1 MLNNISFLFF
11 ATSRFDSK
19 EEELKWW
26 KNDALDARSTL
37 KTMGGRL
44 DEYMESSKELE
55 REMEIELT
63 AANNNTRD
71 AQVRSE
77 KLKGDVDE
85 WKGKYQRAL
94 SDHNKT
100 LAELNRELSTLRES
114 HNAYKAKL
122 RDMELDNDELENAER
137 MVASSLTD
145 MESRYNRA
153 IERTAML
160 EEELVAKTKLEEEN
174 QRLKDE
180 LQEVKEELA
189 VWQERIGSSRPA
201 TRTST
206 EMHSVRSGRSSV
218 DIDRALYQRPSSRAG
233 THERTSSRTGF
244 ISPLQTVPSS
254 SSGASAPPSSAQ
266 RRTLL
271 TQRASLAASTHARRD
286 SSDVRQVQSD
296 GLTSSPSSGHLRARQ
311 SIGLSRSTASGA
323 VPSRR
328 STLAPSSKG
337 QQGASMKRMA
347 GLLQNLRDLQAT
359 VQSAT
364 RTAPPDGGAS
374 AIPRPASR
382 MSSSIGPKDGSP
394 VVATPRRSVIGR
406 SEEQSTP
413 SAIPI
418 PANGLSRS
426 TSQRPPSRLS
436 MPASSNGYIPPS
448 VRAQTPNL
456 EHYNGSLDFLD
467 QDPAQTQTQYK
478 RRSHLST
485 LASSTSIN
493 AQSSMGGGA
502 SQFSTSTRPRG
513 STLSIHN
520 PMGAASRREDPL
532 RKTIQPRTGKPAPPP
547 VSLRQTINRPRSSSV
562 GSNNG

>member
-1 MLNNISFLFF
+1 MNG
-11 ATSRFDSK
+11 
-19 EEELKWW
+19 
-26 KNDALDARSTL
+26 TL
-37 KTMGGRL
+37 E
-44 DEYMESSKELE
+44 EYMESSKELE
-55 REMEIELT
+55 KELEMELT
-63 AANNNTRD
+63 AASNKTRD

-100 LAELNRELSTLRES
+100 LAELNRELSALRES
-114 HNAYKAKL
+114 HNVYKSKL

-137 MVASSLTD
+137 MVASSLMD

-153 IERTAML
+153 IERTALL

-189 VWQERIGSSRPA
+189 VWQDRIGSSRPA
-201 TRTST
+201 TRVST
-206 EMHSVRSGRSSV
+206 DVPSARSGRSSV
-218 DIDRALYQRPSSRAG
+218 DIDRSIYQRPSSRAG

-254 SSGASAPPSSAQ
+254 SSGASASSSVQ
-266 RRTLL
+266 RRTLISH
-271 TQRASLAASTHARRD
+271 RSSLAASTHARKD
-286 SSDVRQVQSD
+286 SADIRAGSGD
-296 GLTSSPSSGHLRARQ
+296 GMTSSPSSGQLRARQ
-311 SIGLSRSTASGA
+311 SLARSTAPGA

-328 STLAPSSKG
+328 STLAPSTRGG

-394 VVATPRRSVIGR
+394 VSATPRRSVIGR
-406 SEEQSTP
+406 TDDQFTP
-413 SAIPI
+413 SAIPV

-436 MPASSNGYIPPS
+436 MPASNGYIPPS

-467 QDPAQTQTQYK
+467 QDPAQTQAQYR

-485 LASSTSIN
+485 LASSTNIN
-493 AQSSMGGGA
+493 AQSSGGGGA
-502 SQFSTSTRPRG
+502 SHLSSSTRPRG
-513 STLSIHN
+513 STISSN
-520 PMGAASRREDPL
+520 SNFSGASRKDDPL

-562 GSNNG
+562 GSNPG

>member
-1 MLNNISFLFF
+1 
-11 ATSRFDSK
+11 
-19 EEELKWW
+19 
-26 KNDALDARSTL
+26 
-37 KTMGGRL
+37 MGGRL
-44 DEYMESSKELE
+44 EEYMESSKELE
-55 REMEIELT
+55 KEMEIELNI
-63 AANNNTRD
+63 ANNSTRD

-189 VWQERIGSSRPA
+189 VWQERVSTSRPT

-233 THERTSSRTGF
+233 AHERTSSRTGF
-244 ISPLQTVPSS
+244 VSPLQTVPSS
-254 SSGASAPPSSAQ
+254 SSSASAATSSAH

-286 SSDVRQVQSD
+286 SSDMRQVHSD
-296 GLTSSPSSGHLRARQ
+296 GLASSPSSGQLRARQ
-311 SIGLSRSTASGA
+311 SVGLSRSTVAGA

-328 STLAPSSKG
+328 TTLAPSSRG
-337 QQGASMKRMA
+337 QQQGSSMKKMA
-347 GLLQNLRDLQAT
+347 GLLQNLRELQAT
-359 VQSAT
+359 VQTAT
-364 RTAPPDGGAS
+364 RSAPPDGGAS

-394 VVATPRRSVIGR
+394 VASTPRRSIIGR
-406 SEEQSTP
+406 SNEDQSTP
-413 SAIPI
+413 SAIPL

-436 MPASSNGYIPPS
+436 MPASNGYVPPS

-467 QDPAQTQTQYK
+467 QDPAQTQTQYR
-478 RRSHLST
+478 RRSNLST
-485 LASSTSIN
+485 LASSTNIN
-493 AQSSMGGGA
+493 AQSFVGGGA
-502 SQFSTSTRPRG
+502 SHLAASTRPRG
-513 STLSIHN
+513 STLSNHN
-520 PMGAASRREDPL
+520 PMGAASRRDDPL
-532 RKTIQPRTGKPAPPP
+532 RKTIQPRTGKPVPPP

>member
-1 MLNNISFLFF
+1 
-11 ATSRFDSK
+11 
-19 EEELKWW
+19 
-26 KNDALDARSTL
+26 
-37 KTMGGRL
+37 MGGRL

-55 REMEIELT
+55 KEMEIELT
-63 AANNNTRD
+63 IANNNTRD

-100 LAELNRELSTLRES
+100 LAELNRELSTLRDS

-160 EEELVAKTKLEEEN
+160 EEELVAKTRLEEEN

-206 EMHSVRSGRSSV
+206 DMYSVRSGRSSV
-218 DIDRALYQRPSSRAG
+218 DVDRALHQRPSSRAG
-233 THERTSSRTGF
+233 AHERSSSRTGF

-254 SSGASAPPSSAQ
+254 SSSASATASSAQ

-271 TQRASLAASTHARRD
+271 SQRASLAASTHARRD
-286 SSDVRQVQSD
+286 SSDVRQVHSD
-296 GLTSSPSSGHLRARQ
+296 GLTSSPSSGQLRARQ
-311 SIGLSRSTASGA
+311 SVGLSRSTAAGA
-323 VPSRR
+323 MPSRR
-328 STLAPSSKG
+328 STLAPSSRG

-394 VVATPRRSVIGR
+394 VAATPRRSVIGR
-406 SEEQSTP
+406 SEDQSTP

-436 MPASSNGYIPPS
+436 MPASNGYIPPS

-467 QDPAQTQTQYK
+467 QDPAQTQTQYR
-478 RRSHLST
+478 RRSNLST

-493 AQSSMGGGA
+493 AQSSIGGGA
-502 SQFSTSTRPRG
+502 SHLAASARPRG

-520 PMGAASRREDPL
+520 PMGASNRKDDPL
-532 RKTIQPRTGKPAPPP
+532 RKSIQPRTGKPAPPP

-562 GSNNG
+562 GSNTG